1 MPLRQGSHHT
11 VPSQKAPSAAWKV
24 KRKCDYPS
32 EDLSSNSSAVTCL
45 TQYLAAL
52 IAKWDPGSLRSCQT
66 GTWCVKKRANGALVG
81 GTYEVALYSTY
92 LFPGSFPM
100 IYEYPLHGVRG
111 GAGAKSIHRS
121 FASHPSSRSSLVF
134 GAWRTLHVG
143 GRSRQTGMNVVSS
156 GTTQYQCR
164 PSPSYVCKWDIMH
177 LCKGNPRPA
186 QQHTVMNTCTF

>member
-11 VPSQKAPSAAWKV
+11 VPSQKAPSVAWKV

-32 EDLSSNSSAVTCL
+32 EDLSSNSGAVTCL

-52 IAKWDPGSLRSCQT
+52 IAKWDPGSC
-66 GTWCVKKRANGALVG
+66 A
-81 GTYEVALYSTY
+81 VARREHDVWKSEQMGHLSEGHMRWHSTY

-143 GRSRQTGMNVVSS
+143 GRSRQTGMNVVCS

-177 LCKGNPRPA
+177 PCKGNPRPA